1 MNPAKNPNEPT
12 FGQSCVTRLKAS
24 VTRIAVPLVVGVG
37 IICAVPAAGSEE
49 MPSTISAGPSQA
61 GQPLGNVT
69 AGNGFLPATS
79 GGSSVGSGTGNATTT
94 GDESAQ
100 QSASE
105 FGIRDAASL
114 GMGLLPVVGSV
125 LSLVE
130 FVTAY
135 DYVADRPANRMVAAA
150 GIGAGL
156 IPGGKVGLKGLT
168 RIAGAAVRSA
178 DELADVARGA
188 ARAAG
193 SVDNAAVAAARG
205 GITGNVGGRAPEF
218 VGGRIGQTG
227 FLDAAAKYL
236 GSGYLELSPGT
247 GRYIS
252 ADGLRQVR
260 FGAHEVRG
268 SGLHGHFEAYGHAG
282 GRVIENTRVDIIGE

>member
-1 MNPAKNPNEPT
+1 MTFPRPPAVKKQQSSVEDPRVLRTMNPAKNPNEPT

-24 VTRIAVPLVVGVG
+24 ATRIVGTLVVAVG

-79 GGSSVGSGTGNATTT
+79 GGRSVGSGTGNATTT

-100 QSASE
+100 QSTSE

-130 FVTAY
+130 FVTA
-135 DYVADRPANRMVAAA
+135 
-150 GIGAGL
+150 
-156 IPGGKVGLKGLT
+156 
-168 RIAGAAVRSA
+168 
-178 DELADVARGA
+178 
-188 ARAAG
+188 
-193 SVDNAAVAAARG
+193 
-205 GITGNVGGRAPEF
+205 
-218 VGGRIGQTG
+218 
-227 FLDAAAKYL
+227 
-236 GSGYLELSPGT
+236 
-247 GRYIS
+247 
-252 ADGLRQVR
+252 
-260 FGAHEVRG
+260 
-268 SGLHGHFEAYGHAG
+268 
-282 GRVIENTRVDIIGE
+282 

>member
-24 VTRIAVPLVVGVG
+24 ATRIAVPLVVGVG

-79 GGSSVGSGTGNATTT
+79 GGRSVGSGTGNATTT

-100 QSASE
+100 QSTSE

-135 DYVADRPANRMVAAA
+135 DSIADRPADRFVAAA

-156 IPGGKVGLKGLT
+156 IPGGKAGLKGLT

-178 DELADVARGA
+178 DEVADVARGA

-193 SVDNAAVAAARG
+193 SVDNAAAAGKNAIRQAP
-205 GITGNVGGRAPEF
+205 NVNAAEALRAKLSGLQDAQKTAASSRTF
-218 VGGRIGQTG
+218 SDGRI
-227 FLDAAAKYL
+227 
-236 GSGYLELSPGT
+236 
-247 GRYIS
+247 RY
-252 ADGLRQVR
+252 
-260 FGAHEVRG
+260 
-268 SGLHGHFEAYGHAG
+268 
-282 GRVIENTRVDIIGE
+282 

>member
-24 VTRIAVPLVVGVG
+24 ATRIVGTLVVAVG

-49 MPSTISAGPSQA
+49 MPSTMSAGPSQA

-69 AGNGFLPATS
+69 GGNGFLPATS
-79 GGSSVGSGTGNATTT
+79 GGSSIGSGAGDATQTR
-94 GDESAQ
+94 DESAQ

-105 FGIRDAASL
+105 FGIRDAASI

-135 DYVADRPANRMVAAA
+135 DYVADRPADRMLSAA

-168 RIAGAAVRSA
+168 RIAGAAVSSA
-178 DELADVARGA
+178 DEVADVARGA

-193 SVDNAAVAAARG
+193 SVDNAAAAGKNAIRQAP
-205 GITGNVGGRAPEF
+205 NVNAAEALRAKLSGLQDAQKTAASSRTF
-218 VGGRIGQTG
+218 SDGRI
-227 FLDAAAKYL
+227 
-236 GSGYLELSPGT
+236 
-247 GRYIS
+247 RY
-252 ADGLRQVR
+252 
-260 FGAHEVRG
+260 
-268 SGLHGHFEAYGHAG
+268 
-282 GRVIENTRVDIIGE
+282 